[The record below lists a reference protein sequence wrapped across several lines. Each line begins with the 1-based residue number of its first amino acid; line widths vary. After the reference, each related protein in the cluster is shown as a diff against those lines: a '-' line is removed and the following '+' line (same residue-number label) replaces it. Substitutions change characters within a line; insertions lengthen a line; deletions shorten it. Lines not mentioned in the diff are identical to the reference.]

1 MTPRR
6 KETSLPIDEAP
17 VRFYKFVALTFLVI
31 TVVLLGLILFM
42 SSKRATIEITTK
54 ESPVDVNL
62 SMEIGPDAEIPGMI
76 QTVTVTTTDIFEPTG
91 DQQVPDIARGTITIT
106 NTSDIP
112 QPLVA
117 TTRFL
122 SPDNILFRLESGITV
137 PANGSVDAAVYADE
151 AGARGNIGPSRFTI
165 PGLNETRQG
174 EVYGESTAAMTGGLR
189 TIGILSEADIDRAE
203 DQLVARAIES
213 LKTSLSSATGTIA
226 TLVDVAEVQSDSS
239 VEVGVE
245 TSSFELSATIQLVG
259 VSYSSTDVQT
269 YADNSL
275 REREIDDAEVITPAA
290 SAPVVTFDSYNA
302 DTEIVTA
309 SVFHSGMAMLN
320 PESKQIQKVIFFGKT
335 KDEVRRYL
343 LSLDHVHSVD
353 VKFKP
358 AWIRTVPHV
367 HEHVNVIVREVK

>member
-17 VRFYKFVALTFLVI
+17 VRFYKFVALTFLLI
-31 TVVLLGLILFM
+31 TVVLLSLILFM

-76 QTVTVTTTDIFEPTG
+76 QTATVTTTDFFEPTG
-91 DQQVPDIARGTITIT
+91 DEQVPDIARGTIMIK
-106 NTSDIP
+106 NTSATA

-122 SPDNILFRLESGITV
+122 SPDNVLFRLEDGVTV
-137 PANGSVDAAVYADE
+137 PAGGKIEAAVYADE
-151 AGARGNIGPSRFTI
+151 VGASGNIDPTTFTI
-165 PGLNETRQG
+165 PGLNETRQQ
-174 EVYGESTAAMTGGLR
+174 EVFGESLTKMSGGLR
-189 TIGILSEADIDRAE
+189 TIGILSEADIKRAE
-203 DQLVARAIES
+203 DQLVARAIEDF
-213 LKTSLSSATGTIA
+213 KTSFSSASGTIEV
-226 TLVDVAEVQSDSS
+226 LVDLVS
-239 VEVGVE
+239 VESSTDTELGEE
-245 TSSFELSATIQLVG
+245 TSSFELSATIELVG
-259 VSYSSTDVQT
+259 ASYDSTDVQT
-269 YADNSL
+269 FADTSL
-275 REREIDDAEVITPAA
+275 RQREIDDAEVITPAD
-290 SAPVVTFDSYNA
+290 SAPVVTYSSYN
-302 DTEIVTA
+302 TETETVTA

-343 LSLDHVHSVD
+343 LSLDHVHSVE

-358 AWIRTVPHV
+358 AWIRSVPHV
-367 HEHVNVIVREVK
+367 HDHVNVIVKEVK

>member
-17 VRFYKFVALTFLVI
+17 VRFYKFVALTFLLV

-54 ESPVDVNL
+54 ESPVDVTL
-62 SMEIGPDAEIPGMI
+62 SMEVGPDAEIPGMI

-91 DQQVPDIARGTITIT
+91 DEQVPDIARGTITIINESGT
-106 NTSDIP
+106 P

-122 SPDNILFRLESGITV
+122 TPDNILFRLEDGVTV
-137 PANGSVDAAVYADE
+137 PANGQVDARVYADVE
-151 AGARGNIGPSRFTI
+151 GRSGNIDATTFTI
-165 PGLNETRQG
+165 PGLNSTRQQ
-174 EVYGESTAAMTGGLR
+174 EVYAESTAPMTGGLR
-189 TIGILSEADIDRAE
+189 TIGVLSEADIERAE
-203 DQLVARAIES
+203 DQLVARAIEDFKAS
-213 LKTSLSSATGTIA
+213 FSSATGTIE
-226 TLVDVAEVQSDSS
+226 TLVDVASVESQSS
-239 VEVGVE
+239 VETGEE
-245 TSSFELSATIQLVG
+245 TSSFELSATIELVG
-259 VSYSSTDVQT
+259 VSYDTSDVQT
-269 YADNSL
+269 FADNSL
-275 REREIDDAEVITPAA
+275 RQREIDDAEVIAPADA
-290 SAPVVTFDSYNA
+290 APVVTFERFDADS
-302 DTEIVTA
+302 DTVTA

-320 PESKQIQKVIFFGKT
+320 PESQQIQKVIFFGKT